1 MEGPDVMKYRLT
13 RKQKKML
20 VRIIIAFVLLVIMIV
35 TLHFIE
41 LPWWAELMI
50 YAIPY
55 VIAGYDVLKTAF
67 INLIHGQIF
76 DEKFLMMVATVGA
89 FGTGEYPEASA
100 VMLFYQIG
108 ELFQSIA
115 VGRSRKSI
123 AKLMDIRPD
132 SATVIRDGEEIE
144 VSPEE
149 VEIGEIIIVKPG
161 EKIPL
166 DGVIIEGES
175 SVNQAALTGESA
187 PVDKALSDNVI
198 SGTLNL
204 TGVIKVRTSSVF
216 GQSTVSKILELV
228 ENASDKKAKVEN
240 FITKFARY
248 YTPIVVIAALILG
261 IVPPLILGI
270 GDIEVWK
277 TWLTRACVFLV
288 VSCPCALVVSVPLSF
303 FGGIGGASKEGILIK
318 GAGYM
323 EVLSKIDTVVF
334 DKTGTL
340 TKGVFAVDDVHPNL
354 ISKAELLDIAACCE
368 SFSSHPVAQ
377 SIVRAHEG
385 HIDKSLIGEV
395 SEIAGKGVKAVVEGK
410 TYYCGNGQLMDMCGA
425 DWHDCHMTGTI
436 IHIAREDNSVCEYL
450 GHIVI
455 NDQIKEDSEE
465 AIKSLKS
472 VGVKRLVMLTGD
484 KKSVAENVAGK
495 LGLTGFFAELLPAD
509 KVAKVEEL
517 LKDAKGRLAFVG
529 DGINDA
535 PVLMRADCGIAMGA
549 MGSDAAIESADV
561 VLMDDKPS
569 KIADSIKIARKT
581 MRIVWENIVFA
592 LGVKAIILV
601 LGALGIANM
610 WLAVFGDVGVLIIAI
625 LNAMRCM
632 RRLNR

>member
-1 MEGPDVMKYRLT
+1 
-13 RKQKKML
+13 ML
-20 VRIIIAFVLLVIMIV
+20 IRIIIAFGLLAVISLL
-35 TLHFIE
+35 LHFIE
-41 LPWWAELMI
+41 LPWWAQLII

-89 FGTGEYPEASA
+89 FAAGDYREASA

-132 SATVIRDGEEIE
+132 SATVIRDGNEIE
-144 VSPEE
+144 VSPDE
-149 VEIGEIIIVKPG
+149 VEVGETIIVKPG

-187 PVDKALSDNVI
+187 PVDKVFSDNVI

-204 TGVIKVRTSSVF
+204 TGVIKVRTTSAF

-248 YTPIVVIAALILG
+248 YTPIVVISALVLG
-261 IVPPLILGI
+261 IIPPLFLGI

-277 TWLTRACVFLV
+277 MWLTRACVFLV

-303 FGGIGGASKEGILIK
+303 FGGIGGASKDGILIK

-340 TKGVFAVDDVHPNL
+340 TKGVFAVDDIHPN
-354 ISKAELLDIAACCE
+354 IVSAAELLDIAACCE
-368 SFSSHPVAQ
+368 SFSGHPVAQ
-377 SIVRAHEG
+377 SIIRAHEG

-395 SEIAGKGVKAVVEGK
+395 TEIAGKGVKAVVEGR
-410 TYYCGNGQLMDMCGA
+410 TYYCGNGQLMESCKA
-425 DWHDCHMTGTI
+425 DWHECHMTGTI
-436 IHIAREDNSVCEYL
+436 IHIAREDNGNCEYL

-455 NDQIKEDSEE
+455 NDQIKEDSED
-465 AIKSLKS
+465 AVRSLKN
-472 VGVKRLVMLTGD
+472 VGVKRLIMLTGD
-484 KKSVAENVAGK
+484 KKNVAENVANK

-509 KVAKVEEL
+509 KVSKFEEILKSGKGKV
-517 LKDAKGRLAFVG
+517 AFVG

-549 MGSDAAIESADV
+549 MGSDAAIESADI

-592 LGVKAIILV
+592 LGVKGIILI
-601 LGALGIANM
+601 LSALGVANM

-632 RRLNR
+632 RRLNS

>member
-1 MEGPDVMKYRLT
+1 
-13 RKQKKML
+13 ML
-20 VRIIIAFVLLVIMIV
+20 LRIIIAAVLLSAGLTVEH
-35 TLHFIE
+35 LIE
-41 LPWWAELMI
+41 LPWWAMLI
-50 YAIPY
+50 IFAIPY
-55 VIAGYDVLKTAF
+55 IIAGYDVLRSAF
-67 INLIHGQIF
+67 INIIHGRIF
-76 DEKFLMMVATVGA
+76 DEKFLMMVATLGA

-100 VMLFYQIG
+100 VMLFYQVG

-132 SATVIRDGEEIE
+132 YAVVIRNGNEEKVSPDE
-144 VSPEE
+144 VS
-149 VEIGEIIIVKPG
+149 VGETIIIRPG

-166 DGVIIEGES
+166 DGVITEGTS
-175 SVNQAALTGESA
+175 SVNTAALTGESA
-187 PVDKALSDNVI
+187 PVDLGLSDTVI

-204 TGVIKVRTSSVF
+204 TGVIKVKTTSTF

-240 FITKFARY
+240 FITKFARW
-248 YTPIVVIAALILG
+248 YTPAVVIAALLLAVLPPVILG
-261 IVPPLILGI
+261 ITSLEIWKIWLI
-270 GDIEVWK
+270 
-277 TWLTRACVFLV
+277 RACVFLV

-303 FGGIGGASKEGILIK
+303 FGGIGAASKRGILIK

-340 TKGVFAVDDVHPNL
+340 TKGVFAVGDIHPN
-354 ISKAELLDIAACCE
+354 IIDKPELLDIAAVCE

-377 SIVRAHEG
+377 SIVRAHDG
-385 HIDKSLIGEV
+385 HIDKTRISNVE
-395 SEIAGKGVKAVVEGK
+395 EIAGKGVKAVLDGQ
-410 TYYCGNGQLMDMCGA
+410 TYYVGNGQLMELCGA
-425 DWHDCHMTGTI
+425 KWHDCHLTGTI
-436 IHIAREDNSVCEYL
+436 IHVARETEAGTEYL

-455 NDQIKEDSEE
+455 NDEIKEDSAS
-465 AIKSLKS
+465 AIKDLKS
-472 VGVKRLVMLTGD
+472 LGVKELIMLTGD
-484 KKSVAENVAGK
+484 KAKVAQSVAEK
-495 LGLTGFFAELLPAD
+495 IGLTGHHAELLPAD

-517 LKDAKGRLAFVG
+517 LEKNGAKLAFVG

-535 PVLMRADCGIAMGA
+535 PVLMRADVGIAMGA

-569 KIADSIKIARKT
+569 KIAEAVKIARKT
-581 MRIVWENIVFA
+581 MRIVWENIIFA
-592 LGVKAIILV
+592 LAVKMIILV

-625 LNAMRCM
+625 LNAVRCM
-632 RRLNR
+632 RVRKD

>member
-1 MEGPDVMKYRLT
+1 
-13 RKQKKML
+13 
-20 VRIIIAFVLLVIMIV
+20 
-35 TLHFIE
+35 
-41 LPWWAELMI
+41 
-50 YAIPY
+50 
-55 VIAGYDVLKTAF
+55 
-67 INLIHGQIF
+67 
-76 DEKFLMMVATVGA
+76 
-89 FGTGEYPEASA
+89 
-100 VMLFYQIG
+100 
-108 ELFQSIA
+108 
-115 VGRSRKSI
+115 
-123 AKLMDIRPD
+123 MDIRPD
-132 SATVIRDGEEIE
+132 SATVIRDGNEIE
-144 VSPEE
+144 VSPDE
-149 VEIGEIIIVKPG
+149 VEVGETIIVKPG

-187 PVDKALSDNVI
+187 PVDKVFSDNVI

-204 TGVIKVRTSSVF
+204 TGVIKVRTTSAF

-248 YTPIVVIAALILG
+248 YTPIVVISALVLG
-261 IVPPLILGI
+261 IIPPLFLGI

-277 TWLTRACVFLV
+277 MWLTRACVFLV

-303 FGGIGGASKEGILIK
+303 FGGIGGASKDGILIK

-340 TKGVFAVDDVHPNL
+340 TKGVFAVDDIHPN
-354 ISKAELLDIAACCE
+354 IVSAAELLDIAACCE
-368 SFSSHPVAQ
+368 SFSGHPVAQ
-377 SIVRAHEG
+377 SIIRAHEG

-395 SEIAGKGVKAVVEGK
+395 TEIAGKGVKAVVEGR
-410 TYYCGNGQLMDMCGA
+410 TYYCGNGQLMESCKA
-425 DWHDCHMTGTI
+425 DWHECHMTGTI
-436 IHIAREDNSVCEYL
+436 IHIAREDNGNCEYL

-455 NDQIKEDSEE
+455 NDRIKEDSED
-465 AIKSLKS
+465 AVRSLKN
-472 VGVKRLVMLTGD
+472 VGVKRLIMLTGD
-484 KKSVAENVAGK
+484 KKNVAENVANK

-509 KVAKVEEL
+509 KVSKIEEILKSGKGKV
-517 LKDAKGRLAFVG
+517 AFVG

-549 MGSDAAIESADV
+549 MGSDAAIESADI

-592 LGVKAIILV
+592 LGVKGIILI

-632 RRLNR
+632 RRLNS

>member
-1 MEGPDVMKYRLT
+1 MKYKLT

-20 VRIIIAFVLLVIMIV
+20 IRIIIAFVLLVIIAV
-35 TLHFIE
+35 TLHFVE
-41 LPWWAELMI
+41 LPWWAELII
-50 YAIPY
+50 YAVPY
-55 VIAGYDVLKTAF
+55 IIAGYDVLKTAF

-76 DEKFLMMVATVGA
+76 DEKFLMMVATIGA

-144 VSPEE
+144 VSPDE
-149 VEIGEIIIVKPG
+149 VEVGEIIIIKPG

-204 TGVIKVRTSSVF
+204 TGVIKVRTTSTF

-248 YTPIVVIAALILG
+248 YTPVVVIAALILG

-270 GDIEVWK
+270 GDGEVWK

-303 FGGIGGASKEGILIK
+303 FGGIGGASKDGILIK

-395 SEIAGKGVKAVVEGK
+395 TEIAGKGVKAVVEGK
-410 TYYCGNGQLMDMCGA
+410 TYYCGNGQLMEMCGA

-436 IHIAREDNSVCEYL
+436 IHIAREDDGVCEYL

-465 AIKSLKS
+465 AIKSLKN

-484 KKSVAENVAGK
+484 KKRVAENVAGK

-517 LKDAKGRLAFVG
+517 LKDGKGRLAFVG
-529 DGINDA
+529 DGIIDA

-581 MRIVWENIVFA
+581 MRIVWENIIFA
-592 LGVKAIILV
+592 LGVKAVILV

-632 RRLNR
+632 RKLNR

>member
-1 MEGPDVMKYRLT
+1 MKYKFT
-13 RKQKKML
+13 KKQKKMMI
-20 VRIIIAFVLLVIMIV
+20 RIIIALALLAVIVV

-41 LPWWAELMI
+41 LPWWAELII
-50 YAIPY
+50 YAVPY
-55 VIAGYDVLKTAF
+55 VIAGYDVLRTAL

-76 DEKFLMMVATVGA
+76 DEKFLMMVATIGA

-100 VMLFYQIG
+100 VMLFYQVG

-132 SATVIRDGEEIE
+132 SATVLRDGEEIE

-149 VEIGEIIIVKPG
+149 VKVGETIVVKPG

-175 SVNQAALTGESA
+175 TVNQAALTGESA
-187 PVDKALSDNVI
+187 PVDKAFSDNVI

-204 TGVIKVRTSSVF
+204 TGVIRVRTTSTF

-248 YTPIVVIAALILG
+248 YTPAVVIAALLLG
-261 IVPPLILGI
+261 IVPPLFLGI
-270 GDIEVWK
+270 GSWEIWK
-277 TWLTRACVFLV
+277 IWLTRACVFLV

-303 FGGIGGASKEGILIK
+303 FGGIGGASKDGILIK

-340 TKGVFAVDDVHPNL
+340 TKGVFEVDDVHPN
-354 ISKAELLDIAACCE
+354 IVSEAELKDIAACCE

-385 HIDKSLIGEV
+385 HIDKSLIGDV
-395 SEIAGKGVKAVVEGK
+395 SEIAGKGVKAVVDGK

-425 DWHDCHMTGTI
+425 KWHDCHLPGTI
-436 IHIAREDNSVCEYL
+436 IHVARENENEVEYL
-450 GHIVI
+450 GHIII
-455 NDQIKEDSEE
+455 NDQIKEDSGA
-465 AIKSLKS
+465 AIKELKN

-484 KKSVAENVAGK
+484 KKSVAENVANK

-509 KVAKVEEL
+509 KVSKVEEL
-517 LKDAKGRLAFVG
+517 LKSENGKLAFVG

-569 KIADSIKIARKT
+569 KIASAMKIARKT
-581 MRIVWENIVFA
+581 MRIVWENIIFA
-592 LGVKAIILV
+592 LGVKGIILI

-610 WLAVFGDVGVLIIAI
+610 WIAVFGDVGVLIIAI

-632 RRLNR
+632 RKI